1 MLLAIVGRPNV
12 GKSTLLNR
20 LVGEERML
28 TGPEAGITRDSI
40 RVEWQWR
47 GRKIRLID
55 TAGMR
60 RRSRI
65 DARLEAAS
73 VADTLDAIRLAD
85 VVVVVLD
92 AADMLE
98 KQDLAIAGRVIEEGR
113 ALVIAVNKTDLLA
126 DDRREATRRGA
137 SSATGWRPR
146 SPRSRTCRS
155 SASRRSTAAASSG

>member
-1 MLLAIVGRPNV
+1 PIPVSAEHGEGLSDLHEALARHVAPMPEDDEEGSGAADADATKRPMLLTIVGRPNV

-20 LVGEERML
+20 LVGQERVL

-47 GRKIRLID
+47 GRPIRLVD

-65 DARLEAAS
+65 DKRLEAAS

-85 VVVVVLD
+85 GVAVVLD
-92 AADMLE
+92 AAD
-98 KQDLAIAGRVIEEGR
+98 
-113 ALVIAVNKTDLLA
+113 LV
-126 DDRREATRRGA
+126 
-137 SSATGWRPR
+137 
-146 SPRSRTCRS
+146 
-155 SASRRSTAAASSG
+155 